1 MSTNEL
7 VHDTQNT
14 LIQQQRNCVNPDKSK
29 KLNLHY
35 KTNLRDDKCFV
46 DVHTRQSMGPGKY
59 QVSNNNHCEC
69 GIPDV
74 VKTATN
80 VPMLFFRNGY
90 GVAGCSIDGDTKLRV
105 GKTRKFPKCPNQLF
119 TRPYLTVPYMGRGS
133 GNMNLETQIVPG
145 EDTSQK
151 RQCNVLSGI
160 TIPHYFTPLI
170 DHVKDNIQNPVHII
184 PEAALDGWVRG
195 GSPSRLIVRDI
206 DYLERCGYKY
216 MDKETNKDFW
226 ANKHNL
232 L

>member
-1 MSTNEL
+1 MSSNRLVSDTNN
-7 VHDTQNT
+7 TQ
-14 LIQQQRNCVNPDKSK
+14 LKQARNCVNSDLSK
-29 KLNLHY
+29 NLNVHM
-35 KTNLRDDKCFV
+35 KTSNYDDKCFV

-226 ANKHNL
+226 AKKHNL